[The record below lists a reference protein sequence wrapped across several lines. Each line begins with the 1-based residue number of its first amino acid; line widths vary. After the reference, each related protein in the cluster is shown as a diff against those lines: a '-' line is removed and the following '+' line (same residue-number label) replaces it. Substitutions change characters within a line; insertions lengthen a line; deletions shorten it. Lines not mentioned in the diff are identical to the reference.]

1 MIQPEEGGIYVLKAR
16 NLICGI
22 YHNMKFYGFRTKF
35 GDTYIDSEWV
45 ITDNKESSGTASAL
59 KKIGCIALTETDF
72 EDTTTTG
79 MLWNVLSAVDTI
91 AEELWS
97 AWYKEYVANFNYD
110 IKHVSPANIKEAND
124 IIEHSK
130 AILRSCDNQEAEQ
143 FIAYI
148 AARMREIVAQT
159 YTP

>member
-1 MIQPEEGGIYVLKAR
+1 MIYPEEGGIYILNAR

-59 KKIGCIALTETDF
+59 QKIGCIALTDAEF

-79 MLWNVLSAVDTI
+79 MLWHVLSAVETI
-91 AEELWS
+91 AEELW
-97 AWYKEYVANFNYD
+97 ANWYKAYVANFRYD
-110 IKHVSPANIKEAND
+110 ITHVRPESLKEANA
-124 IIEHSK
+124 IIDHSK
-130 AILRSCDNQEAEQ
+130 AILLSCDNQEAEQ
-143 FIAYI
+143 FISYI
-148 AARMREIVAQT
+148 AARMREIVAQS

>member
-1 MIQPEEGGIYVLKAR
+1 MIQPEEGGIYILNAR
-16 NLICGI
+16 NIVCGI
-22 YHNMKFYGFRTKF
+22 YHNMKFYGFRSKF
-35 GDTYIDSEWV
+35 GDTYIDSEWA
-45 ITDNKESSGTASAL
+45 ITDNKERSGTASAIQ
-59 KKIGCIALTETDF
+59 KIGGIELTDADF

-91 AEELWS
+91 AGELWS
-97 AWYKEYVANFNYD
+97 AWYKEYAANLNYD
-110 IKHVSPANIKEAND
+110 VKRISPANLKEANE

-130 AILRSCDNQEAEQ
+130 AILMSCDNQEAEQ

-148 AARMREIVAQT
+148 AARMHEIVAQT